1 MRSMQTYFPFQRK
14 NNPWS
19 RLPVSYR
26 GAIIIAIPATCLIV
40 TLVAWIWSR
49 QTALEHKQQ
58 IDRARELLDQSN
70 RILTILVDAETGVR
84 GYNISY
90 EPEFLEPYEQAIT
103 NLPNALDRFRQLAK
117 NNPRQKQ
124 ALEKIEPLVQQRMS
138 ILTKR
143 ITLIERQKPLGIQ
156 LPQTVTALNEG
167 KQVMDSLRVAIANLE
182 TQEQNILAHKQQK
195 LDRVENITTGIQV
208 ISVLASII
216 AYLAAVYLFT
226 QLDRELEDRELQLL
240 ESKYFIEAI
249 TTNIVDG
256 VITLTNDGI
265 IETFNS
271 AATQMFAY
279 EPTEAIGQNLGLL
292 LTPTKQLSDPQE
304 QVQFLNACPLHL
316 DRLWQTT
323 GYKKTGESFPIEIS
337 ISQINID
344 KRWIAI
350 IRNLSERQQAENQL
364 KERAEELAYIST
376 VLTKTN
382 LDLQRQN
389 QELDKFAYVASHD
402 LKAPLRAIASLS
414 EWIEEELCDKLSEEG
429 QRMMML
435 LRGRVYR
442 LEALM
447 NGLLEYSRI
456 GRLKTTIE
464 TVDVSN
470 LLQEIINFLAPPSSF
485 AIEIDPK
492 MPVLRTKKR
501 FLHEI
506 FLSLIDNAIKHH
518 NRTQGHIKIAVEER
532 PNDYKF
538 AVADDGPGIAPEFHE
553 RIFTLFQTLQP
564 RDVVENTGIGLSLVK
579 KILETEGGEVWIDS
593 QLGKG
598 STFYFTWPKHMMNE

>member
-1 MRSMQTYFPFQRK
+1 MQSYFPFRRR

-19 RLPVSYR
+19 RLPVGYR
-26 GAIIIAIPATCLIV
+26 GAIIIAIPAACLIV

-49 QTALEHKQQ
+49 QTELEHKTQ
-58 IDRARELLDQSN
+58 IDRTQELLDQSN
-70 RILTILVDAETGVR
+70 KILTILVDAETGVR

-90 EPEFLEPYEQAIT
+90 NTEFLEPYEQAVT
-103 NLPNALDRFRQLAK
+103 NLPTALDRFRQLAK
-117 NNPRQKQ
+117 NYPRQQ
-124 ALEKIEPLVQQRMS
+124 QVLEKIEPLAQQRIA
-138 ILTKR
+138 ILKER
-143 ITLIERQKPLGIQ
+143 IKLIERQKPMGIQ
-156 LPQTVTALNEG
+156 LPQTTDALNEG
-167 KQVMDSLRVAIANLE
+167 KLVMDSLRTAIANLE
-182 TQEQNILAHKQQK
+182 TQEQTILNNKQQQ
-195 LDRVENITTGIQV
+195 LNRIQNITTAIQV
-208 ISVLASII
+208 LSALASVI
-216 AYLAAVYLFT
+216 AYVAAVYLFT
-226 QLDRELEDRELQLL
+226 QLDRELHERELQLL
-240 ESKYFIEAI
+240 ESKKFIEAV

-256 VITLTNDGI
+256 AITLTNDGI
-265 IETFNS
+265 IETFNR
-271 AATQMFAY
+271 AASQMFAY
-279 EPTEAIGQNLGLL
+279 EPQEAIGQNLGLL
-292 LTPTKQLSDPQE
+292 LNDPTNQTLDPQDR
-304 QVQFLNACPLHL
+304 VQFLNACPLHV
-316 DRLWQTT
+316 DRLWQAT

-337 ISQINID
+337 VSKINID
-344 KRWIAI
+344 EHWIAI

-364 KERAEELAYIST
+364 KERADELSYIST

-382 LDLQRQN
+382 VALQRQN
-389 QELDKFAYVASHD
+389 LELDKFAYVASHD

-414 EWIEEELCDKLSEEG
+414 EWIEEELCDRLSEEG
-429 QRMMML
+429 QRMMRL

-456 GRLKTTIE
+456 GRLKTLVE
-464 TVDVSN
+464 NVDVGD
-470 LLQEIINFLAPPSSF
+470 LLKDIIDFLSPPPSF
-485 AIEIDPK
+485 AIEIDPE

-518 NRTQGHIKIAVEER
+518 NRTEGRIKISVEER
-532 PNDYKF
+532 PDDYKF
-538 AVADDGPGIAPEFHE
+538 AVTDDGPGIAPEFHE

-598 STFYFTWPKHMMNE
+598 STFYFTWPKHMMSE